1 MQIENDP
8 DSDPDPD
15 SRKQD
20 LRPSPIAGLWYSGNP
35 KHLTLEIDEY
45 INKPDLPLIDGEIIG
60 LIAPHAG
67 YRYSGKTAG
76 YAYKTILNQEYDLVA
91 ILSPFHAY
99 HPDTILSSAHRAYN
113 TPLGNVEVDHTALEK
128 LSQYLLQETGRGITY
143 LRNDSEHSLEI
154 EIPFLQRSVKGD
166 FKILPLMLRER
177 DASIL
182 KKLGKGLARIL
193 VNQKSLLV
201 ASTDLSHFYS
211 QETACNL
218 DQTILDQINS
228 FSPEEILRSE
238 EEGTGFACGA
248 PAVAAVLWAAREIGA
263 KNTLVLH
270 HSTSA
275 EETGDNSSVVGYGA
289 AVIYK

>member
-1 MQIENDP
+1 MNT
-8 DSDPDPD
+8 S
-15 SRKQD
+15 K
-20 LRPSPIAGLWYSGNP
+20 
-35 KHLTLEIDEY
+35 
-45 INKPDLPLIDGEIIG
+45 KPDLPRFNGEIIG

-76 YAYKTILNQEYDLVA
+76 YAYQTILGQEYDLVV

-99 HPDTILSSAHRAYN
+99 HPHTLLSSAHQAYE
-113 TPLGNVEVDHTALEK
+113 TPLGSVEIDRTALEQ
-128 LSQYLLQETGRGITY
+128 LDQFLFQENGKKITY
-143 LRNDSEHSLEI
+143 LRNDEEHSLEI
-154 EIPFLQRSVKGD
+154 EIPFLQRAVKGD

-177 DASIL
+177 NVTIL
-182 KKLGKGLARIL
+182 KTIGKGLAKVL
-193 VNQKSLLV
+193 AGKKSLLV

-218 DQTILDQINS
+218 DKTILDKINS
-228 FSPEEILRSE
+228 FSPEEVLRSE
-238 EEGTGFACGA
+238 EKGTGFACGVS
-248 PAVAAVLWAAREIGA
+248 AVAAVLWTAKEMGA
-263 KNTLVLH
+263 NNVQVLH